1 MSDPQSTT
9 STPSTRLAALVLAL
23 APSVASAQVYTQS
36 QFSQP
41 YTPVSGGTPIS
52 FPSND
57 DGAATIPIGFTW
69 TFFGRSYTRLNVA
82 VNGHAFPA
90 TPCSAGLCDDFADT
104 CTAGFCEADS
114 GSTGAFSSPVFGGG
128 SNREALLAPFWDDLY
143 VRGANPAAVV
153 VSTLSGVAPNRVLT
167 VEWQNIRGFSTAD
180 TLYASFQL
188 RLREGG
194 AVELAWGPVVGA
206 TASAWTGTI
215 GLQSPDR
222 TQAFLPAN
230 LPCANSGLGSCNMTQ
245 LATLTNQVLAVQPV
259 DGPELVAGVRAPPG
273 GEPSQTIQVAVS
285 ARNIGTRTT
294 TTGFSASVY
303 FSTDTTIDAAT
314 DAFLGTVT
322 FPVVPAG
329 AVRTAT
335 LTTQVPGMALPGR
348 YHVGAI
354 VDPARVVPESSR
366 GNNVAV
372 SSVFLIGPELNAT
385 VRGPTQTGPGETFT
399 AATIVSSD
407 GSPVMMTRYALFL
420 STDENLD
427 ARDLRVGTGTIAVGG
442 QSQVEVQL
450 RGAVSATITPGTYRV
465 IVQLDPDAAIAEFD
479 ETNNVAVSTT
489 PTVVI
494 GPDLRVTDVSGAV
507 VAFRGRPY
515 VARATVRNI
524 GGARASNFFY
534 SFYLSD
540 NNLITATDLEVGTV
554 GPLTLLSTEV
564 ASDPL
569 EFVIPTTIAPGTYYL
584 GVIGDS
590 TSQLI
595 EADLRNNIARQTAT
609 ITVRDPVPDFRVADV
624 VASSPA
630 AAGEPFVVERR
641 IENIGVLAGTVPYA
655 IYLSTDATLSAADVR
670 VGQGS
675 VTVLP
680 GGEVSGADYATVPA
694 ELPAGTYTV
703 LFALDPD
710 GVVEELDDTN
720 NVAASSGT
728 VVVEASVLRLVTTVV
743 PPATVGVSYA
753 FELSARGGPAAYV
766 WSVDGAL
773 PPGITLDAATGRLEG
788 LPTREGQFPVRFTV
802 RSGSLS
808 ASLSTSMFVVEPT
821 VTLAVIT
828 RAVPPAF
835 VGKNVEQPLV
845 AVGGAPAYVWSVAG
859 ALPPGLTLSPDGVL
873 TGVATAPAVAA
884 VTVRVTDVRGATAE
898 RPLTVRVVNNDDAL
912 RFADAALPDG
922 IVGEA
927 YDATLMAMNGSAP
940 YRFELSSGRLPPG
953 LALTDAKLTGTPT
966 TAGTYTFGLR
976 VIDARGDVDANRY
989 VVEIAQADG
998 AVRFV
1003 TTGLPGATRGE
1014 AYVDGANAAVV
1025 VKAVSTGAQTS
1036 LRYAIILG
1044 ALPAGLTLAADGTL
1058 AGTPTEAGLFTFAVE
1073 ASDPAG
1079 NRDRRALSIAVDEP
1093 AAPEPTP
1100 EDPSG
1105 CGCTATSPTQLAPW
1119 LALTLLPGLLHR
1131 RRRRGSSR
1139 APRGGTLAAVAA
1151 LVAVGAAPTRAL
1163 AQPAPAYQLA
1173 ETREAFVERTG
1184 GTTLSFGSTDDDEAA
1199 VTLPFPF
1206 KFYEA
1211 RYTTMNVGTNGF
1223 VSFVD
1228 SARSLGNTA
1237 IPATG
1242 TPSALIALFWDDLSI
1257 RSVTTHVEGA
1267 APTRRFIV
1275 QWQVTRL
1282 GESGVFRMQLHLF
1295 EGEAGRFELRYA
1307 STAATGFFTASVG
1320 FENPTG
1326 ALGSSWRRC
1335 SPNCSLADLT
1345 ALDGLVLSA
1354 QMDGGTDVSA
1364 ATLTAPRRVYAGV
1377 PFDARFVLGSVH
1389 QNPLGPLFYT
1399 IQMNDGG
1406 AWTTLVVSEP
1416 VTLTPFQ
1423 QLAITAPVTL
1433 PLATAPG
1440 PYTLRV
1446 VADSTGVLVEP
1457 NEADNTATTTVQVA
1471 PRQPDLTVQNVV
1483 ASPTTGLAAGASIQV
1498 SWRGRNVGNAAA
1510 QTDFDV
1516 ALSANRVP
1524 TTGDVVLGTTTA
1536 SIGALGTV
1544 TSTLTL
1550 TIPSNI
1556 APGRYYVA
1564 VLADP
1569 RNQVLELSKLNNV
1582 ASAADPVAIATSSLD
1597 IQTRTLPVART
1608 DQDYSYFFRAA
1619 GGDGTY
1625 RWEVSQGTLPAGMLL
1640 LPSTGEL
1647 RGRLTMPARV
1657 PLTVR
1662 VTSASQTDTQDVE
1675 LVVVEPTGP
1684 MTIVTRAFAPGLVGR
1699 AYPALDAGQTLAD
1712 APRLEVVNASGEVR
1726 FTATSGLPS
1735 GFVLD
1740 PDGLLRGVPQQ
1751 AGLYEVG
1758 VSATDGTQ
1766 TATRAVRLQLVEPGR
1781 LTIVAAALPDAVVG
1795 EEYAFQLQAIGVT
1808 PGMMVQYTSPSV
1820 LPSGLSLTATGLL
1833 TGLPSQVGRA
1843 SFVVEAT
1850 SGAGPA
1856 LGRDSVTLV
1865 LDVVARGTFGITPAT
1880 LPEAE
1885 RGKPYDVTLEARG
1898 GSAPLEWSLQVI
1910 GNLPRGLRYEIED
1923 GAADRS
1929 KLRILGTPEEVPTGQ
1944 GGADQGG
1951 VISFFVT
1958 LADAEGRE
1966 TTQPYAIRV
1975 REPAAPAPPPIDEGC
1990 GCRAGAH
1997 PRDFAGTSLVGLVL
2011 WVGARRR
2018 RTRLPKGAPSR

>member
-1 MSDPQSTT
+1 MSDPQSTV
-9 STPSTRLAALVLAL
+9 SISSTRLAALVLTL
-23 APSVASAQVYTQS
+23 APSLASAQVYTQS

-41 YTPVSGGTPIS
+41 YTPVTGGTTIT

-69 TFFGRSYTRLNVA
+69 TFFGRSYSRLNVA

-90 TPCSAGLCDDFADT
+90 TACNAGTCSDFADS
-104 CTAGFCEADS
+104 CVAGFCEADN
-114 GSTGAFSSPVFGGG
+114 GSTGAFSDPVFGDGQ
-128 SNREALLAPFWDDLY
+128 NREALIAPFWDDLY
-143 VRGANPAAVV
+143 VRGANPAASVV
-153 VSTLSGVAPNRVLT
+153 YALTGVAPNRTLT

-188 RLREGG
+188 RVREGG

-206 TASAWTGTI
+206 SASAWTGTI
-215 GLQSPDR
+215 GIQSPDR
-222 TQAFLPAN
+222 TQAFLPAA
-230 LPCANSGLGSCNMTQ
+230 LPCANSGFTSCNMTQ

-259 DGPELVAGVRAPPG
+259 DGPELIAGVRAPPG

-294 TTGFSASVY
+294 TSGFSASVY
-303 FSTDTTIDAAT
+303 FSTDTTIDPST
-314 DAFLGTVT
+314 DAFLGTVN
-322 FPVVPAG
+322 FPVVPSG

-348 YHVGAI
+348 YYVGAV

-385 VRGPTQTGPGETFT
+385 VAGPAQTGPGETFD
-399 AATIVSSD
+399 AAVVVSSD
-407 GSPVMMTRYALFL
+407 GSPVMMTRYAMFL
-420 STDENLD
+420 STDEALD

-442 QSQVEVQL
+442 QARVEVRL

-479 ETNNVAVSTT
+479 ETNNLAVSRTQ
-489 PTVVI
+489 TVVI
-494 GPDLRVTDVSGAV
+494 GPDLRVTDVSGGL

-515 VARATVRNI
+515 VVRATVRNV

-540 NNLITATDLEVGTV
+540 NNLITATDLEIGIV
-554 GPLTLLSTEV
+554 GPLTLLSTES

-569 EFVIPTTIAPGTYYL
+569 EVVIPTTIAPGTYYL

-595 EADLRNNIARQTAT
+595 EADLRNNISRQTAT
-609 ITVRDPVPDFRVADV
+609 ITVRDPVPDFRVSEV

-641 IENIGVLAGTVPYA
+641 IENVGVIAGTVPYS
-655 IYLSTDATLSAADVR
+655 IFLSTDATLSANDVR

-694 ELPAGTYTV
+694 ELAAGSYTV
-703 LFALDPD
+703 IVALDPD

-728 VVVEASVLRLVTTVV
+728 VVVEASVLRLITTVV
-743 PPATVGVSYA
+743 PPATVGVPYA

-766 WSVDGAL
+766 WSVEGAL
-773 PPGITLDAATGRLEG
+773 PSGLMLDAGTGRLEG
-788 LPTREGQFPVRFTV
+788 TPTREGQFPVRFTV
-802 RSGSLS
+802 RSGNLT
-808 ASLSTSMFVVEPT
+808 ASLSTTLFVVEPT
-821 VTLAVIT
+821 IDLAVLT
-828 RAVPPAF
+828 RAIPPAF
-835 VGKNVEQPLV
+835 VGKSVEQPLV
-845 AVGGAPAYVWSVAG
+845 AVGGAPPYVWSVAG
-859 ALPPGLTLSPDGVL
+859 ALPGGLTLTPDGNISG
-873 TGVATAPAVAA
+873 TASAPAVAA

-898 RPLTVRVVNNDDAL
+898 RPLTVRVVNNDDAV
-912 RFADAALPDG
+912 RFGDAALPDG
-922 IVGEA
+922 VVAEA

-940 YRFELSSGRLPPG
+940 YRFELASGRLPPG
-953 LALTDAKLTGTPT
+953 LMLTDAKLTGTPT

-1003 TTGLPGATRGE
+1003 TTGLPGGTRGK
-1014 AYVDGANAAVV
+1014 AYLDTAGAGVV
-1025 VKAVSTGAQTS
+1025 VKAVSTGSQTS
-1036 LRYAIILG
+1036 LRYAVILG
-1044 ALPAGLTLAADGTL
+1044 ALPAGLTLAADGAL
-1058 AGTPTEAGLFTFAVE
+1058 AGTPTEAGLYTFAVE

-1079 NRDRRALSIAVDEP
+1079 NRDRRALSIAIDEP
-1093 AAPEPTP
+1093 PAPEPTP
-1100 EDPSG
+1100 EEPSG
-1105 CGCTATSPTQLAPW
+1105 CGCATTSPADLAPW
-1119 LALTLLPGLLHR
+1119 FALLLVPGLVR
-1131 RRRRGSSR
+1131 RRRHTTAGAR
-1139 APRGGTLAAVAA
+1139 AATGLVVAAVAA
-1151 LVAVGAAPTRAL
+1151 VAPTSARA
-1163 AQPAPAYQLA
+1163 QTSPAYQLA
-1173 ETREAFVERTG
+1173 ETREVFVERMG

-1206 KFYEA
+1206 KFYES
-1211 RYTTMNVGTNGF
+1211 RYTTMNVGTNGYI
-1223 VSFVD
+1223 SFVD
-1228 SARSLGNTA
+1228 SARSLSNTA

-1242 TPSALIALFWDDLSI
+1242 TPSALISLFWDDLSV
-1257 RSVTTHVEGA
+1257 RSVTTHVEGT
-1267 APTRRFIV
+1267 APARRFIV

-1295 EGEAGRFELRYA
+1295 EGEAGRMELRYA
-1307 STAATGFFTASVG
+1307 STAATGFFTATVG
-1320 FENPTG
+1320 FENPGGT
-1326 ALGSSWRRC
+1326 LGSSWRRC

-1364 ATLTAPRRVYAGV
+1364 STLTAPRRVYAGV
-1377 PFDARFVLGSVH
+1377 PFDVRFVLGSVH
-1389 QNPLGPLFYT
+1389 QNPLGPLVYA
-1399 IQMNDGG
+1399 IQLRDGA
-1406 AWTTLVVSEP
+1406 AWTTLSTSAP

-1423 QLAITAPVTL
+1423 QLTVTTPVAL
-1433 PLATAPG
+1433 PLSTAPG

-1446 VADSTGVLVEP
+1446 VADSSGVLTEP
-1457 NEADNTATTTVQVA
+1457 NEDDNTASTTVQVA
-1471 PRQPDLTVQNVV
+1471 PRQPDLAVQNVV
-1483 ASPTTGLAAGASIQV
+1483 ASPTSGLAAGSSITV

-1510 QTDFDV
+1510 QADFDV
-1516 ALSANRVP
+1516 VLSANRVP
-1524 TTGDVVLGTTTA
+1524 STGDVVLGTTTA
-1536 SIGALGTV
+1536 SIAALGTV
-1544 TSTLTL
+1544 SSTLSL
-1550 TIPSNI
+1550 TIPRNI

-1569 RNQVLELSKLNNV
+1569 RNVVSELSKLNN
-1582 ASAADPVAIATSSLD
+1582 AATAADPVAIATSSLE
-1597 IQTRTLPVART
+1597 IETRSLPVART
-1608 DQDYSYFFRAA
+1608 DQDYSYFFRAV
-1619 GGDGTY
+1619 GGDGAY
-1625 RWEVSQGTLPAGMLL
+1625 RWDVAQGTLPAGLLL

-1647 RGRLTMPARV
+1647 RGRLTMPTRV

-1662 VTSASQTDTQDVE
+1662 VTSAGQTATREVE
-1675 LVVVEPTGP
+1675 LVVTEPTGP
-1684 MTIVTRAFAPGLVGR
+1684 LTIVTRTLAPGTVGR
-1699 AYPALDAGQTLAD
+1699 AYPVLDAGQALAD
-1712 APRLEVVNASGEVR
+1712 APRLQVVNAGGEVR

-1740 PDGLLRGVPQQ
+1740 PDGLVRGAPQQ
-1751 AGLYEVG
+1751 AGVYEIA

-1781 LTIVAAALPDAVVG
+1781 LSIVASALPDAVVG
-1795 EEYAFQLQAIGVT
+1795 EEYAFQLQVLGAAQGA
-1808 PGMMVQYTSPSV
+1808 MVQFSSPSE
-1820 LPSGLSLTATGLL
+1820 LPVGLSLTATGLL
-1833 TGLPSQVGRA
+1833 TGLPSRVGRA

-1850 SGAGPA
+1850 SGTGPA
-1856 LGRDSVTLV
+1856 LGRDSATLV
-1865 LDVVARGTFGITPAT
+1865 LDVVARGAFGITPAS

-1898 GSAPLEWSLQVI
+1898 GAAPLEWTLQVI

-1923 GAADRS
+1923 GMADRQ
-1929 KLRILGTPEEVPTGQ
+1929 KLRILGTPEEVPTGAN
-1944 GGADQGG
+1944 GADQGG
-1951 VISFFVT
+1951 VVSFFVT

-1966 TTQPYAIRV
+1966 ATQPYAIRV
-1975 REPAAPAPPPIDEGC
+1975 REPAPAPAPPVDSGC
-1990 GCRAGAH
+1990 GCRTGGH
-1997 PRDFAGTSLVGLVL
+1997 PRDLVGPSLLGLLLL
-2011 WVGARRR
+2011 WGARPR